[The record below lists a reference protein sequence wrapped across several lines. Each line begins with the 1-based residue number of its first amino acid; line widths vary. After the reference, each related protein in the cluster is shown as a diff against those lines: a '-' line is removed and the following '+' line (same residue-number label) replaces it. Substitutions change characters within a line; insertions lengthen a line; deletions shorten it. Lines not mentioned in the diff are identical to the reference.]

1 MDALRRPLAGSLS
14 ASFLAGAGLAAA
26 TAPLGVGPLVLTAL
40 VPFLLAAIGAGSA
53 ARGAACGAACG
64 LAFFGLGFL
73 WVPLGVGEPVLWGAF
88 ALGVPLLA
96 APLAALGAA
105 LALAARRLGTGFAL
119 AAFPAAW
126 VALETLRA
134 SGAFGTPWLR
144 LGDALAT
151 WPALAQTA
159 ALGGVALLSGWVAAV
174 NAALAFAALAPRSLG
189 RRSAAIALLAGPA
202 LGGALRLA
210 AGETTPRSASTLP
223 RVAAIQPD
231 VASRDRHVPARFDDN
246 LARLLALSRE
256 ARAAGAE
263 LLVWPESAFERTGG
277 EHGDLFL
284 GTIANHLDAPV
295 LAGLRRA
302 AAPGSPERWN
312 SVALATPD
320 GVTHVAGDKV
330 RPVPLYERAPDTP
343 LARRLARAGWWPG
356 NVRAA
361 ASPGVVDVP
370 LARGGTLR
378 AGILLCIDSAHPDL
392 ARALRRRGAQLLV
405 SPANEAESG
414 PWSARQHAALARLRA
429 IETGLPLVRAANT
442 GPSVWIDAYGREIA
456 RIEAGVRAMQVAAAG
471 PPIASPPY
479 ARWGATPAWLCL
491 LAPIAIAGR
500 AGVAGI
506 LRARSLPGAQRS
518 LAPLPDRRTAGGEWA

>member
-1 MDALRRPLAGSLS
+1 LHATNGPLARSLPAS
-14 ASFLAGAGLAAA
+14 ALAGVALAAA
-26 TAPLGVGPLVLTAL
+26 TAPLGLGPLALGAL
-40 VPFLLAAIGAGSA
+40 VPFLLAAIGAGRA

-73 WVPLGVGEPVLWGAF
+73 WVPLEIGGPVLWAAF

-96 APLAALGAA
+96 LPVAALGAG
-105 LALAARRLGTGFAL
+105 LAVAARRFGAGLAL

-134 SGAFGTPWLR
+134 SGPFGTPWLR

-159 ALGGVALLSGWVAAV
+159 ALGGVALLSGWVAAA

-189 RRSAAIALLAGPA
+189 RRSVALALLAGPA

-210 AGETTPRSASTLP
+210 AADAAPRSASSAP
-223 RVAAIQPD
+223 RIAAIQPD
-231 VASRDRHVPARFDDN
+231 VPSRERHAPARFDDN
-246 LARLLALSRE
+246 LARLLALSRAASE
-256 ARAAGAE
+256 AGAE
-263 LLVWPESAFERTGG
+263 LLVWPESAFERIGD

-284 GTIANHLDAPV
+284 GTIANHLDTPV
-295 LAGLRRA
+295 LTGLRRA
-302 AAPGSPERWN
+302 TSAGSSERWN
-312 SVALATPD
+312 SVALATPG
-320 GVTHVAGDKV
+320 GVTRIAGDKV

-361 ASPGVVDVP
+361 ASPGLVDVP
-370 LARGGTLR
+370 RARGAALR

-392 ARALRRRGAQLLV
+392 ARALRRGGAALLL

-414 PWSARQHAALARLRA
+414 RWSARQHAALARLRA

-442 GPSVWIDAYGREIA
+442 GPSTWIDGYGRETA
-456 RIEAGVRAMQVAAAG
+456 RIAAGTRAMQVAAVGQPTA
-471 PPIASPPY
+471 ATPY
-479 ARWGATPAWLCL
+479 VRWGATPAWLCL
-491 LAPIAIAGR
+491 LAPVAIAGH
-500 AGVAGI
+500 AGVR
-506 LRARSLPGAQRS
+506 RARSLSGAQHG
-518 LAPLPDRRTAGGEWA
+518 LAPLRDRRTSRGEWA